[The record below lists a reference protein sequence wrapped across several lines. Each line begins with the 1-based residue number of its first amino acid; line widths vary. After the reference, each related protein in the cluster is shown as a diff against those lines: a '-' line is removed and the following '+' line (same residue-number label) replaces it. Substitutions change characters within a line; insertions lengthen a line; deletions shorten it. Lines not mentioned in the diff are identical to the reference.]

1 MAINLN
7 ITSIFKTETK
17 TETLYY
23 VGDLARYYHP
33 VRGEMVTGVIET
45 IDWDGSI
52 SQVFAD
58 GIARAYVCG
67 TDGYDFA
74 DYVEASD
81 LRPAGTYYQEAE

>member
-7 ITSIFKTETK
+7 ITNIFKQKEE

-23 VGDLARYYHP
+23 VGDLVRYYHD
-33 VRGEMVTGVIET
+33 VRGEMVTGVIEA

-67 TDGYDFA
+67 VDGYDFA

-81 LRPAGTYYQEAE
+81 LRPAGTYQEAI